1 MKKLLLLLILTS
13 WPYFSHGTS
22 APVTLTALNQ
32 VPAVAAISG
41 TDSILIVD
49 SYGTLVNQIPF
60 SAFSALSAAYLT
72 GTLSSNVWAVN
83 LLGLSATSSIS
94 GLSLALHN
102 NAVTLSGTVIQG
114 ITAGINITTSTTGN
128 IVTVNSIGR
137 GSDTLTTATSTSPGL
152 ILAVSGSSVN
162 LSGTSDYAYYA
173 DSANYSTFAYSS
185 SIADLSGTASYA
197 DYAGTASYATGAG
210 TAGISEKAYTDFLS
224 FFNPYNSYAINGSTG
239 EFLQTDGL
247 GSFLTGTTT
256 MSVPWSKVL
265 SAPAFITA
273 TGTAT
278 TITGTI
284 PNTQVSGLG
293 TASTQATGAFDLS
306 GTAATLFA
314 LSIPKTGGTG
324 TGITLSGTT
333 AISTTGTPVLL
344 TGSNGNLFVG
354 GTMVTIGNVPYTLAV
369 RSATATL
376 GVRETTIFNGS
387 TASQTLTMPSAPAKG
402 TNNIICNYSSVAV
415 TLSPDGGSFNT
426 FGNTAATNV
435 LQPTECYS
443 YVYDGTGVWY
453 GINSNDLSTAYN
465 GQSGFITA
473 TGTAARI
480 TGTITGTQVSG
491 TVANATVSGSTTD
504 SRLSSAI
511 QGITAGTSI
520 TTSTSAGIVTVNS
533 TDGGGGS
540 MTSGT
545 IYVSGTRL
553 MATGDVNYMV
563 SGSTSSVLQL
573 SASNSLAS
581 GWFCYAKSVAATT
594 DVATAQMSLTG
605 TAGALVDG
613 TTTIHLT
620 AGECRFIVYD
630 GANFTT
636 TMVKPGQL
644 KFISSSTWIVPPGIS
659 GVEIDIVDGGG
670 GGGAGM
676 TGSTSTLRF
685 GGAGG
690 GGGARLRTRISSAE
704 LVTGSNYTI
713 TVGAQTGAAATSGSG
728 ANGSIGNYS
737 AFGTIAGGQGG
748 GGGGGGGFAMVA
760 NLNGGSGGGTMGP
773 GKVSSGVTAIT
784 GGLPGNFV
792 GAGAGGGGAGAS
804 SGGTFTAEWG
814 GASGGYV
821 TSAGAD
827 QNGYGSL
834 WGGSSA
840 GGGGGALANN
850 TDTGGRAGGSWNA
863 TVNGGGG
870 TAGSIPGG
878 AGGNGAD
885 GIFGHGGQGGG
896 SGGSSAAGT
905 GGAGGDG
912 GAPGGAGGITG
923 GAGGR
928 GARGEVIIRVY

>member
-1 MKKLLLLLILTS
+1 
-13 WPYFSHGTS
+13 
-22 APVTLTALNQ
+22 
-32 VPAVAAISG
+32 
-41 TDSILIVD
+41 
-49 SYGTLVNQIPF
+49 
-60 SAFSALSAAYLT
+60 
-72 GTLSSNVWAVN
+72 
-83 LLGLSATSSIS
+83 
-94 GLSLALHN
+94 
-102 NAVTLSGTVIQG
+102 
-114 ITAGINITTSTTGN
+114 
-128 IVTVNSIGR
+128 
-137 GSDTLTTATSTSPGL
+137 
-152 ILAVSGSSVN
+152 
-162 LSGTSDYAYYA
+162 
-173 DSANYSTFAYSS
+173 
-185 SIADLSGTASYA
+185 
-197 DYAGTASYATGAG
+197 
-210 TAGISEKAYTDFLS
+210 
-224 FFNPYNSYAINGSTG
+224 
-239 EFLQTDGL
+239 
-247 GSFLTGTTT
+247 
-256 MSVPWSKVL
+256 
-265 SAPAFITA
+265 
-273 TGTAT
+273 
-278 TITGTI
+278 
-284 PNTQVSGLG
+284 
-293 TASTQATGAFDLS
+293 
-306 GTAATLFA
+306 
-314 LSIPKTGGTG
+314 
-324 TGITLSGTT
+324 
-333 AISTTGTPVLL
+333 
-344 TGSNGNLFVG
+344 
-354 GTMVTIGNVPYTLAV
+354 MVTIGNVPYTLTV

-453 GINSNDLSTAYN
+453 GINTNDLSQAYN

-473 TGTAARI
+473 TGTVSMI
-480 TGTITGTQVSG
+480 TGTIPASQVSGISTTIAGASDFNTQFLSTGKSKTSGTADLALSVDGANVTG

-533 TDGGGGS
+533 TGGGGGGS

-563 SGSTSSVLQL
+563 SGSTSSVLRL

-613 TTTIHLT
+613 TTTIYLT

-630 GANFTT
+630 GANFFT

-676 TGSTSTLRF
+676 TGATSTLRF

-748 GGGGGGGFAMVA
+748 GGGGGGGFAMAA
-760 NLNGGSGGGTMGP
+760 NLNGASGGGTMGP
-773 GKVSSGVTAIT
+773 GKVSSGVTALT
-784 GGLPGNFV
+784 GGLPGNFG
-792 GAGAGGGGAGAS
+792 GAGAGGGGAGSS

-827 QNGYGSL
+827 HNGYGSL
-834 WGGSSA
+834 WGGSSG

-850 TDTGGRAGGSWNA
+850 TDTAGRAGGSWNA
-863 TVNGGGG
+863 AVNGGGG
-870 TAGSIPGG
+870 TAGSTPGG

-885 GIFGHGGQGGG
+885 GTYGHGGQGGG

-912 GAPGGAGGITG
+912 GAPGGSGGGGAGGITG